1 MYLDIEGI
9 NNTSPASSMTLLTPE
24 ANRPQLKDKPHSYG
38 WCGMTKVDIE
48 ISKETQ
54 SQLQFLRRG
63 TSPVPMYLIRLGIKI
78 FHWGMGQRV
87 SSHSFYFYL
96 DMRDLTCSCVSCKTL
111 LTLENTSAYI
121 MLYDC
126 EESAKNMMEM

>member
-38 WCGMTKVDIE
+38 WCGMTNVDIE

-54 SQLQFLRRG
+54 SQLQFLRSLEPLFLRLQ
-63 TSPVPMYLIRLGIKI
+63 TPLPRPYVPNQVG
-78 FHWGMGQRV
+78 
-87 SSHSFYFYL
+87 
-96 DMRDLTCSCVSCKTL
+96 D
-111 LTLENTSAYI
+111 
-121 MLYDC
+121 
-126 EESAKNMMEM
+126 